1 MLDQQS
7 LVFEVL
13 PSLIGLVLVVLAVY
27 RILRIR
33 GDFFTVVRS
42 WVLAFFILSLAM
54 LWITELVRFYVGGV
68 AAESHAESD
77 TIFVIF
83 TTWLSVFLI
92 GMTTRYRQY
101 NSLNHFVSWIRN
113 NPLNL
118 ITGWGVIGIIFA
130 AAAIAMSPEEHPLS
144 ERSLPVVGSAIYLV
158 CSIIL
163 DIFLVLKERSG
174 EIMPRR
180 VGDALL
186 GMKVIV
192 IAWIGIPVAE
202 LLLDLVGDLSLGYH
216 DYNPCGW
223 VMVGFFVLLLR
234 SVGEKSL
241 TAIVVDP
248 EVEDV
253 KRSGFRAFD
262 IPRGIYLVEDE
273 KSAPALQLFSELVTL
288 PLRPD
293 AAILVEDESPSATLE
308 FLIPRGLIVAR
319 EYPESI
325 RKNYNIQVT
334 PIIWLTESP
343 GERRVA
349 PTSLAVLTDT
359 IIRFMESNP
368 NSIILLE
375 GIEYL
380 VTFNDFKKVM
390 RSLDSLNETTWI
402 TKTRLLIALDS
413 LAFDTKDLALLER
426 DRKVLRGTK
435 GIEQLKRESRVP
447 GPAP

>member
-1 MLDQQS
+1 MDQQS

-42 WVLAFFILSLAM
+42 WALAFFILSLAI
-54 LWITELVRFYVGGV
+54 LWTTELVRFYVGGA

-77 TIFVIF
+77 TLFVIF

-92 GMTTRYRQY
+92 GMTTRYKQY

-113 NPLNL
+113 KPLNL
-118 ITGWGVIGIIFA
+118 ITGWGIIGVVFAGAVI
-130 AAAIAMSPEEHPLS
+130 AISPKEYPLG
-144 ERSLPVVGSAIYLV
+144 ETSLPIVASATYMV

-163 DIFLVLKERSG
+163 DVFLVLRERSG
-174 EIMPRR
+174 DIMPRR
-180 VGDALL
+180 AGDALL

-192 IAWIGIPVAE
+192 VAWIGIPVAE
-202 LLLDLVGDLSLGYH
+202 LSLDLVGDLSLGYH
-216 DYNPCGW
+216 DYNPYAW
-223 VMVGFFVLLLR
+223 VMVGFFVLLLK

-241 TAIVVDP
+241 AAIVVDP

-253 KRSGFRAFD
+253 KRFGFRAFD
-262 IPRGIYLVEDE
+262 IPRGIYVVEDE
-273 KSAPALQLFSELVTL
+273 RPAPALQLFSELVTL

-293 AAILVEDESPSATLE
+293 AAILAEDQSPSATLQ

-325 RKNYNIQVT
+325 RKNYSIQVT

-359 IIRFMESNP
+359 ITRFMESNP

-390 RSLDSLNETTWI
+390 KSLDSLNETTWI
-402 TKTRLLIALDS
+402 TKTRLLIALDP
-413 LAFDTKDLALLER
+413 LAFDSKDLALLER
-426 DRKVLRGTK
+426 DRKVLRGAK
-435 GIEQLKRESRVP
+435 GIEQLKRESKVP